1 MIRINEIMDKVT
13 PYMDQAGQ
21 DLITKAY
28 VYSAAA
34 HAGQTRL
41 SGEPYLS
48 HPLEVANL
56 LAEMRLDAPSIAA
69 GLLHDTVEDTIAT
82 IDEIEEQ
89 FGEEVADVVDGVTK
103 ISLMT
108 FESKEEAQAENIRKM
123 VFAMAEDIRVI
134 LVKLA
139 DRLHNMRTM
148 DFQKPIKRQLISQ
161 ETMDIYAPLAN
172 RLGLHRVKVEL
183 EDLSFKHLKPD
194 IYEQLKLG
202 VEQHAILDESYIAK
216 VIEIVR
222 NLMDENGIKGRVAG
236 RKKHLWSVHNK
247 MKAQG
252 LALDQVHDIVA
263 FRVVVGTLKD
273 CYAVLGL
280 VHSLWKP
287 VHGRFK
293 DYISMPKANMYQSL
307 HTTVVGP
314 DGERIEIQIRTEE
327 MNQLAEY
334 GVAAHWAYKERSKS
348 GRMAAR
354 DAERFTWLRQ
364 IMDWQRE
371 ATDSKEFMR
380 TLRYDLFQEEVYVF
394 TPKGDVREMPEGATP
409 VDFAYEIHTEVGSR
423 CSGAKVNG
431 RLVPL
436 STPLKNGDTV
446 EIITDKNRKPSKDW
460 LTFVKTSKARTRI
473 KHWVRTQERA
483 EAIALGKEVMEKE
496 GRKLGVNVQ
505 RLAKENAFGPVLE
518 EYNLSGME
526 ELFEAVGYSKLTP
539 RRVLR
544 AFLPKPDASKS
555 DTQESG
561 QTQAAAGAEQ
571 PRPKGGDA
579 IRIKGVD
586 NVLVNFA
593 GCCTPLPGDP
603 VVGYISRGRGVIVH
617 THDCPNLMRLEPERL
632 MRVTWEGEEDKPYP
646 AKIIILAHNKPGVL
660 AIIST
665 KLSEDS
671 VNIDAGSFTSKV
683 DGNTEIVLTVE
694 VKDSG
699 HLYRAIDHL
708 GKLDEVIEV
717 KRQIEDET
725 ANRQEPVPQG

>member
-1 MIRINEIMDKVT
+1 MIRINEIMDKVS

-34 HAGQTRL
+34 HAGQVRL

-48 HPLEVANL
+48 HPLEVANI

-89 FGEEVADVVDGVTK
+89 FSEEVADIVDGVTK
-103 ISLMT
+103 ISLMS

-123 VFAMAEDIRVI
+123 VLAMAEDIRVI

-148 DFQKPIKRQLISQ
+148 DFQKPMKRQLISQ

-172 RLGLHRVKVEL
+172 RLGLHRLKVEL

-194 IYEQLKLG
+194 IYDQLRQG
-202 VEQHAILDESYIAK
+202 VDEHEVLDETYIEK
-216 VIEIVR
+216 VIEIIR
-222 NLMDENGIKGRVAG
+222 NLMDEHGIKGRVLG

-252 LALDQVHDIVA
+252 LALDEVHDIVA
-263 FRVVVGTLKD
+263 FRIIVGSLKD

-280 VHSLWKP
+280 AHSVWKP

-307 HTTVVGP
+307 HTTVIGP

-334 GVAAHWAYKERSKS
+334 GVAAHWAYKERSKA
-348 GRMAAR
+348 GKMAAR

-371 ATDSKEFMR
+371 ATDSKEFMHS
-380 TLRYDLFQEEVYVF
+380 LRYDLFQEEVYVF
-394 TPKGDVREMPEGATP
+394 TPKGDVKEMPEGATP
-409 VDFAYEIHTEVGSR
+409 VDFAYAIHTEVGSH
-423 CSGAKVNG
+423 CTGAKVNG
-431 RLVPL
+431 KLVPL
-436 STPLKNGDTV
+436 STPLKNGDAV

-460 LTFVKTSKARTRI
+460 LKFVKTAKARTRI
-473 KHWVRTQERA
+473 KHWVKTQERE
-483 EAIALGKEVMEKE
+483 EAIALGKELLEKE
-496 GRKLGVNVQ
+496 GRKHGLSVA
-505 RLAKENAFGPVLE
+505 RLTKEDAFAPVLA
-518 EYNLSGME
+518 EYNFPGMD
-526 ELFEAVGYSKLTP
+526 ELLVAIGYSKLTP

-544 AFLPKPDASKS
+544 AFLPKPEASAK
-555 DTQESG
+555 TEG
-561 QTQAAAGAEQ
+561 QTAEAQAAQAAHAAEAA
-571 PRPKGGDA
+571 KGKVGES

-593 GCCTPLPGDP
+593 GCCTPLPGEP
-603 VVGYISRGRGVIVH
+603 VIGYISRGRGVIVH
-617 THDCPNLMRLEPERL
+617 THDCPNLASLEPERL
-632 MRVTWEGEEDKPYP
+632 LQVSWEGQEDKPYP
-646 AKIIILAHNKPGVL
+646 AKIAILARNKKGVL
-660 AIIST
+660 AKISAI
-665 KLSEDS
+665 LSDDG
-671 VNIDAGSFTSKV
+671 VNIDSGTFNSSV
-683 DGNTEIVLTVE
+683 DGRTEIVFTVE

-699 HLYRAIDHL
+699 HLYRTIDHL
-708 GKLDEVIEV
+708 QKLPEVIEV
-717 KRQIEDET
+717 KRNVDET
-725 ANRQEPVPQG
+725 MR

>member
-1 MIRINEIMDKVT
+1 MIRINEIMDKVA
-13 PYMDQAGQ
+13 PYMNQADQ

-34 HAGQTRL
+34 HAGQVRL

-82 IDEIEEQ
+82 IDEVEEQ
-89 FGEEVADVVDGVTK
+89 FGEEVADIVDGVTK

-123 VFAMAEDIRVI
+123 VLAMAEDIRVI

-139 DRLHNMRTM
+139 DRLHNMRTLE
-148 DFQKPIKRQLISQ
+148 FQKTLKRQLISQ

-172 RLGLHRVKVEL
+172 RLGLHRLKVEL

-194 IYEQLKLG
+194 IYDQLKQG
-202 VEQHAILDESYIAK
+202 VDQHEVLDEAYISK
-216 VIEIVR
+216 VISIIAGIME
-222 NLMDENGIKGRVAG
+222 ENGIKGRVHG

-263 FRVVVGTLKD
+263 FRVIVGSLKD

-280 VHSLWKP
+280 VHSMWKP

-307 HTTVVGP
+307 HTTVMGP

-334 GVAAHWAYKERSKS
+334 GVAAHWAYKERGKA

-371 ATDSKEFMR
+371 ATDSKEFMHS
-380 TLRYDLFQEEVYVF
+380 LRYDLFQEEVYVF
-394 TPKGDVREMPEGATP
+394 TPKGEVREMPEGATP
-409 VDFAYEIHTEVGSR
+409 VDFAYAIHTEVGSH

-431 RLVPL
+431 KLVPL

-446 EIITDKNRKPSKDW
+446 EIITDKHRNPSKDW
-460 LTFVKTSKARTRI
+460 LKFVKTAKARTRI
-473 KHWVRTQERA
+473 KHWVKTQERE
-483 EAIALGKEVMEKE
+483 EAISLGKELFEKE
-496 GRKLGVNVQ
+496 GRKLGVGVQ
-505 RLAKENAFGPVLE
+505 RLIKENALAPVLA
-518 EYNLSGME
+518 EYNFPSME
-526 ELFEAVGYSKLTP
+526 ELYVAIGYSKLTP
-539 RRVLR
+539 RRVLK
-544 AFLPKPDASKS
+544 AFLPKPDPGKV
-555 DTQESG
+555 ESAAEA
-561 QTQAAAGAEQ
+561 QAAQVAQAAEVAKGKAGES
-571 PRPKGGDA
+571 

-586 NVLVNFA
+586 NVLVSFA
-593 GCCTPLPGDP
+593 GCCTPLPGEP

-617 THDCPNLMRLEPERL
+617 THDCPNLGRLEPERL
-632 MRVTWEGEEDKPYP
+632 LQVSWEGQEDTPYP
-646 AKIIILAHNKPGVL
+646 AKIAILTHNKKGVL
-660 AIIST
+660 AKISAI
-665 KLSEDS
+665 LADDE
-671 VNIDAGSFTSKV
+671 VNIDSGTFNSLV
-683 DGNTEIVLTVE
+683 DGRTEIVMTVE
-694 VKDSG
+694 VKDSS
-699 HLYRAIDHL
+699 HLYRTIEHIQ
-708 GKLDEVIEV
+708 KLPEVIEV
-717 KRQIEDET
+717 KRTVEDTSE
-725 ANRQEPVPQG
+725 G

>member
-1 MIRINEIMDKVT
+1 MIRINEIMDKVA
-13 PYMDQAGQ
+13 PYMSQADQ
-21 DLITKAY
+21 DIITKAY

-34 HAGQTRL
+34 HAGQVRL

-56 LAEMRLDAPSIAA
+56 LAEMRLDAASIAS
-69 GLLHDTVEDTIAT
+69 GLLHDTVEDTIVT
-82 IDEIEEQ
+82 IDEVEEQ
-89 FGEEVADVVDGVTK
+89 FGEEVADIVDGVTK

-123 VFAMAEDIRVI
+123 VLAMAEDIRVI

-148 DFQKPIKRQLISQ
+148 DFQKPMKRQMISQ

-172 RLGLHRVKVEL
+172 RLGLHRLKVEL

-194 IYEQLKLG
+194 IYDQLKQG
-202 VEQHAILDESYIAK
+202 VDQHEVLDETYISK
-216 VIEIVR
+216 VISIIASIME
-222 NLMDENGIKGRVAG
+222 ENGIKGRVLG

-263 FRVVVGTLKD
+263 FRVIVGSLKD

-280 VHSLWKP
+280 VHSMWKP

-307 HTTVVGP
+307 HTTVMGP

-334 GVAAHWAYKERSKS
+334 GVAAHWAYKERSKA
-348 GRMAAR
+348 GKIAAR

-371 ATDSKEFMR
+371 ATDSKEFMHS
-380 TLRYDLFQEEVYVF
+380 LRYDLFQEEVYVF
-394 TPKGDVREMPEGATP
+394 TPKGEVREMPEGATP
-409 VDFAYEIHTEVGSR
+409 VDFAYAIHTEVGSH

-431 RLVPL
+431 KLVPL
-436 STPLKNGDTV
+436 TTALKNGDTV
-446 EIITDKNRKPSKDW
+446 EIITDKHRNPSKDW
-460 LTFVKTSKARTRI
+460 LKFVKTAKARTRI
-473 KHWVRTQERA
+473 KHWVKTQERE
-483 EAIALGKEVMEKE
+483 EAISLGKELFEKE

-505 RLAKENAFGPVLE
+505 RLAKENALAPVLA
-518 EYNLSGME
+518 EYNFPSME
-526 ELFEAVGYSKLTP
+526 ELYVAIGYSKLTP

-544 AFLPKPDASKS
+544 AFLPKPEAGKL
-555 DTQESG
+555 EEAAE
-561 QTQAAAGAEQ
+561 TQAAQAAQAAEVAKGKAGES
-571 PRPKGGDA
+571 

-586 NVLVNFA
+586 NVLVSFA
-593 GCCTPLPGDP
+593 GCCTPLPGEP
-603 VVGYISRGRGVIVH
+603 VMGYISRGRGMIVH
-617 THDCPNLMRLEPERL
+617 THDCPNLARLEPERL
-632 MRVTWEGEEDKPYP
+632 LQVSWEGQEDTPYP
-646 AKIIILAHNKPGVL
+646 AKIAILAHNRKGVL
-660 AIIST
+660 SKISAI
-665 KLSEDS
+665 LAEDE
-671 VNIDAGSFTSKV
+671 VNIDSGTFKSLV
-683 DGNTEIVLTVE
+683 DGRTEIVMTVE
-694 VKDSG
+694 VKDSD
-699 HLYRAIDHL
+699 HLYRTIDHIQ
-708 GKLDEVIEV
+708 KLSEVIEV
-717 KRQIEDET
+717 KRTMEDTSES
-725 ANRQEPVPQG
+725 

>member
-1 MIRINEIMDKVT
+1 MIRINEIMDKVA

-48 HPLEVANL
+48 HPLSVANI
-56 LAEMRLDAPSIAA
+56 LADMRLDAPSIAA

-82 IDEIEEQ
+82 IEEVDEQ
-89 FGEEVADVVDGVTK
+89 FGEEVADIVDGVTK
-103 ISLMT
+103 ISLMS

-123 VFAMAEDIRVI
+123 VLAMAEDIRVI

-139 DRLHNMRTM
+139 DRLHNMRTL
-148 DFQKPIKRQLISQ
+148 DFQKPMKRQLISQ

-183 EDLSFKHLKPD
+183 EDLAFKHLKPD
-194 IYEQLKLG
+194 LYEQLKLG
-202 VEQHAILDESYIAK
+202 VDQHEVLDEAYIEK
-216 VIEIVR
+216 VISIIR
-222 NLMDENGIKGRVAG
+222 GLMEENGIKGRVLG

-263 FRVVVGTLKD
+263 FRIIVGSLKD

-280 VHSLWKP
+280 AHSLWKP

-307 HTTVVGP
+307 HTTVIGP

-327 MNQLAEY
+327 MNQLAEL
-334 GVAAHWAYKERSKS
+334 GVAAHWAYKERGKS
-348 GRMAAR
+348 GKMAAK

-371 ATDSKEFMR
+371 ATDSKEFMHS
-380 TLRYDLFQEEVYVF
+380 LRYDLFQDEVYVF
-394 TPKGDVREMPEGATP
+394 TPKGEVKEMPEGATP
-409 VDFAYEIHTEVGSR
+409 VDFAYSIHTQVGSH

-431 RLVPL
+431 KLVPL
-436 STPLKNGDTV
+436 SSPLKNGDTV
-446 EIITDKNRKPSKDW
+446 EIITDKNRTPSKDW
-460 LTFVKTSKARTRI
+460 LKFVKTARARTRI
-473 KHWVRTQERA
+473 KHWVKNQERE
-483 EAIALGKEVMEKE
+483 EAIILGKEILEKE
-496 GRKLGVNVQ
+496 GRKLGVNVA
-505 RLAKENAFGPVLE
+505 RVAKENGFAPVLA
-518 EYNLSGME
+518 EYNFQGME
-526 ELFEAVGYSKLTP
+526 DLYVAVGYSKLTP
-539 RRVLR
+539 RRILR
-544 AFLPKPDASKS
+544 AFLPKPEPGKGEAEA
-555 DTQESG
+555 QA
-561 QTQAAAGAEQ
+561 QAAKDAQSAEAA
-571 PRPKGGDA
+571 KGKVGES

-586 NVLVNFA
+586 NVLVSFA

-617 THDCPNLMRLEPERL
+617 THDCPNLASLEPERL
-632 MRVTWEGEEDKPYP
+632 LQVSWEGQEDKPYP
-646 AKIIILAHNKPGVL
+646 AKIAILAHNKKGVL
-660 AIIST
+660 AKISAI
-665 KLSEDS
+665 LSEDG
-671 VNIDAGSFTSKV
+671 VNIDSGTFNSTV
-683 DGNTEIVLTVE
+683 DGRTEIVMTVE
-694 VKDSG
+694 VKDAS
-699 HLYRAIDHL
+699 HLYRAIEHL
-708 GKLDEVIEV
+708 QKVKDIIEV
-717 KRQIEDET
+717 RRLVEE
-725 ANRQEPVPQG
+725 AAG

>member
-1 MIRINEIMDKVT
+1 MIRINEIMDKVA
-13 PYMDQAGQ
+13 PYMDQPGQ
-21 DLITKAY
+21 DLVTKAY

-48 HPLEVANL
+48 HPLEVANI

-82 IDEIEEQ
+82 IDEIEDQ
-89 FGEEVADVVDGVTK
+89 FGEEVADIVDGVTK
-103 ISLMT
+103 ISLMS

-123 VFAMAEDIRVI
+123 VLAMAEDIRVI

-148 DFQKPIKRQLISQ
+148 DFQKPLKRQLISQ

-183 EDLSFKHLKPD
+183 EDLAFKHLKPD
-194 IYEQLKLG
+194 IYDQLKHG
-202 VEQHAILDESYIAK
+202 VDQHEVLDEAYIEK
-216 VIEIVR
+216 VISIIR
-222 NLMDENGIKGRVAG
+222 GLMEENGIKGRVLG

-263 FRVVVGTLKD
+263 FRIIVGSLKD

-280 VHSLWKP
+280 AHSLWKP

-307 HTTVVGP
+307 HTTVIGP

-334 GVAAHWAYKERSKS
+334 GVAAHWAYKERSKA

-371 ATDSKEFMR
+371 ATDSKEFMHS
-380 TLRYDLFQEEVYVF
+380 LRYDLFQEEVYVF
-394 TPKGDVREMPEGATP
+394 TPKGDVKEMPEGATP
-409 VDFAYEIHTEVGSR
+409 VDFAYAIHTEVGSH

-431 RLVPL
+431 KLVPL

-446 EIITDKNRKPSKDW
+446 EIFTDKNRNPSKDW
-460 LTFVKTSKARTRI
+460 LKFVKTAKARTRI
-473 KHWVRTQERA
+473 KHWVKTQERE
-483 EAIALGKEVMEKE
+483 EAIALGKELLEKE
-496 GRKLGVNVQ
+496 GRKHGVNVQ
-505 RLAKENAFGPVLE
+505 RVVKEDGFAPVLE
-518 EYNLSGME
+518 EYNFPSVD
-526 ELFEAVGYSKLTP
+526 ELFVAIGYSKLTP

-544 AFLPKPDASKS
+544 AFLPKPEAVKP
-555 DTQESG
+555 EV
-561 QTQAAAGAEQ
+561 AAATEAAAAAAAAEAA
-571 PRPKGGDA
+571 KTKTGES

-593 GCCTPLPGDP
+593 GCCTPLPGEP

-617 THDCPNLMRLEPERL
+617 THDCPNIARLEPERL
-632 MRVTWEGEEDKPYP
+632 LQVSWEGEEDKPYP
-646 AKIIILAHNKPGVL
+646 AKIAILARNKRGVL
-660 AIIST
+660 AKISAI
-665 KLSEDS
+665 LSDDG
-671 VNIDAGSFTSKV
+671 VNIDSGTFNSNV
-683 DGNTEIVLTVE
+683 DGKTEIVLTVE

-699 HLYRAIDHL
+699 HLYRTIEHIQ
-708 GKLDEVIEV
+708 KLPEVIEV
-717 KRQIEDET
+717 KRTVEESSD
-725 ANRQEPVPQG
+725 

>member
-1 MIRINEIMDKVT
+1 MIRINEIMDKVA

-48 HPLEVANL
+48 HPLSVANI
-56 LAEMRLDAPSIAA
+56 LAEMRLDAPSVSA
-69 GLLHDTVEDTIAT
+69 GLLHDTVEDTVAT

-89 FGEEVADVVDGVTK
+89 FGEEVADIVDGVTK
-103 ISLMT
+103 ISLMS

-139 DRLHNMRTM
+139 DRLHNMRTL

-183 EDLSFKHLKPD
+183 EDLAFKHLKPE
-194 IYEQLKLG
+194 IYEQLKQG
-202 VEQHAILDESYIAK
+202 VDQHEVLDETYIEK
-216 VIEIVR
+216 VITIIR
-222 NLMDENGIKGRVAG
+222 SLMEENGIKGRVLG

-263 FRVVVGTLKD
+263 FRIIVGSLKD

-280 VHSLWKP
+280 AHSLWKP

-307 HTTVVGP
+307 HTTVIGP

-327 MNQLAEY
+327 MNQLAEL
-334 GVAAHWAYKERSKS
+334 GVAAHWAYKERGKS
-348 GRMAAR
+348 GKMAAK

-371 ATDSKEFMR
+371 ATDSKEFMHS
-380 TLRYDLFQEEVYVF
+380 LRYDLFQDEVYVF
-394 TPKGDVREMPEGATP
+394 TPKGEVKEMPEGATP
-409 VDFAYEIHTEVGSR
+409 IDFAYSIHTQVGSH

-431 RLVPL
+431 KLVPL

-446 EIITDKNRKPSKDW
+446 EIITDKNRTPSKDW
-460 LTFVKTSKARTRI
+460 LKFVKTARARTRI
-473 KHWVRTQERA
+473 KHWVKNQERE
-483 EAIALGKEVMEKE
+483 EAITLGKEILEKE
-496 GRKLGVNVQ
+496 GRKLGVNVA
-505 RLAKENAFGPVLE
+505 RVAKENGFAPVLA
-518 EYNLSGME
+518 EYNFPGME
-526 ELFEAVGYSKLTP
+526 DLYVAVGYSKLTP
-539 RRVLR
+539 RRILR
-544 AFLPKPDASKS
+544 AFLPKPEPGKAEAA
-555 DTQESG
+555 TAEA
-561 QTQAAAGAEQ
+561 QAAKDAQAAETA
-571 PRPKGGDA
+571 KGKVGES

-586 NVLVNFA
+586 NVLVSFA

-617 THDCPNLMRLEPERL
+617 THDCPNLSSLEPERL
-632 MRVTWEGEEDKPYP
+632 LQVSWEGQEDKPYP
-646 AKIIILAHNKPGVL
+646 AKIAILAHNKKGVL
-660 AIIST
+660 AKISAI
-665 KLSEDS
+665 LSDDG
-671 VNIDAGSFTSKV
+671 VNIDSGTFNSNV
-683 DGNTEIVLTVE
+683 DGRTEIVMTVE
-694 VKDSG
+694 VKDAS
-699 HLYRAIDHL
+699 HLYRAIEHVQ
-708 GKLDEVIEV
+708 KLKEIIEV
-717 KRQIEDET
+717 KRMVEET
-725 ANRQEPVPQG
+725 AG

>member
-1 MIRINEIMDKVT
+1 MIRINEIMDKVSS
-13 PYMDQAGQ
+13 YMDQAGQ

-34 HAGQTRL
+34 HAGQVRL

-48 HPLEVANL
+48 HPLEVANI

-89 FGEEVADVVDGVTK
+89 FSEEVADVVDGVTK
-103 ISLMT
+103 ISLMS

-123 VFAMAEDIRVI
+123 VLAMAEDIRVI

-148 DFQKPIKRQLISQ
+148 DFQKPMKRQLISQ

-172 RLGLHRVKVEL
+172 RLGLHRLKVEL

-194 IYEQLKLG
+194 IYDQLRQG
-202 VEQHAILDESYIAK
+202 VDEHEVLDETYIEK
-216 VIEIVR
+216 VIEIIR
-222 NLMDENGIKGRVAG
+222 NLMDEHGIKGRVLG

-263 FRVVVGTLKD
+263 FRIIVGSLKD

-280 VHSLWKP
+280 AHSVWKP

-307 HTTVVGP
+307 HTTVIGP

-334 GVAAHWAYKERSKS
+334 GVAAHWAYKERSKA
-348 GRMAAR
+348 GKMAAR

-371 ATDSKEFMR
+371 ATDSKEFMHS
-380 TLRYDLFQEEVYVF
+380 LRYDLFQEEVYVF
-394 TPKGDVREMPEGATP
+394 TPKGDVKEMPEGATP
-409 VDFAYEIHTEVGSR
+409 VDFAYAIHTEVGSH
-423 CSGAKVNG
+423 CTGAKING
-431 RLVPL
+431 KLVPL
-436 STPLKNGDTV
+436 STPLKNGDAV

-460 LTFVKTSKARTRI
+460 LKFVKTAKARTRI
-473 KHWVRTQERA
+473 KHWVKTQERE
-483 EAIALGKEVMEKE
+483 EAIALGKELLEKE
-496 GRKLGVNVQ
+496 GRKHGLSVA
-505 RLAKENAFGPVLE
+505 RLTKEDAFAPVLA
-518 EYNLSGME
+518 EYNFTGMD
-526 ELFEAVGYSKLTP
+526 ELLVAIGYSKLTP

-544 AFLPKPDASKS
+544 AFLPKPEASAKA
-555 DTQESG
+555 EG
-561 QTQAAAGAEQ
+561 QSAEAQAAHAAQAAEAA
-571 PRPKGGDA
+571 KGKVGES
-579 IRIKGVD
+579 IRITGVD

-593 GCCTPLPGDP
+593 GCCTPLPGEP

-617 THDCPNLMRLEPERL
+617 THDCPNLSNLEPERL
-632 MRVTWEGEEDKPYP
+632 LQVSWEGQEDKPYP
-646 AKIIILAHNKPGVL
+646 AKIAILARNKKGVL
-660 AIIST
+660 AKISAI
-665 KLSEDS
+665 LSDDG
-671 VNIDAGSFTSKV
+671 VNIDSGTFNSSV
-683 DGNTEIVLTVE
+683 DGRTEIVFTVE

-699 HLYRAIDHL
+699 HLYRTIEHL
-708 GKLDEVIEV
+708 QKLPEVIEV
-717 KRQIEDET
+717 KRNVDET
-725 ANRQEPVPQG
+725 MK

>member
-1 MIRINEIMDKVT
+1 MIRINEIMDKVA

-48 HPLEVANL
+48 HPLEVANI
-56 LAEMRLDAPSIAA
+56 LAEMRLDAASVSA
-69 GLLHDTVEDTIAT
+69 GLLHDTVEDTYAT
-82 IDEIEEQ
+82 VDEIEEQ

-103 ISLMT
+103 ISLMS
-108 FESKEEAQAENIRKM
+108 FETKEEAQAENIRKM
-123 VFAMAEDIRVI
+123 VLAMAEDIRVI

-139 DRLHNMRTM
+139 DRLHNMRTL
-148 DFQKPIKRQLISQ
+148 DFQKPLKRQLISQ

-172 RLGLHRVKVEL
+172 RLGLHRIKVEL

-194 IYEQLKLG
+194 IYEQLKKG
-202 VEQHAILDESYIAK
+202 VDEHEVLDQGYIDK
-216 VIEIVR
+216 VISVIR
-222 NLMDENGIKGRVAG
+222 GLMEENAIKGRVLG

-252 LALDQVHDIVA
+252 LDLDQVHDIVA
-263 FRVVVGTLKD
+263 FRVIVSSLKD

-307 HTTVVGP
+307 HTTVIGP

-334 GVAAHWAYKERSKS
+334 GVAAHWAYKERGKA
-348 GRMAAR
+348 GKMAAR
-354 DAERFTWLRQ
+354 DAERFTWLRH

-371 ATDSKEFMR
+371 ATDSKEFMQ
-380 TLRYDLFQEEVYVF
+380 TLRFDLFQEEVYIF
-394 TPKGDVREMPEGATP
+394 TPKGDVKEMPEGATP
-409 VDFAYEIHTEVGSR
+409 VDFAYAIHTEVGSH
-423 CSGAKVNG
+423 CTGAKVNG

-460 LTFVKTSKARTRI
+460 LKFVKTAKARTRI
-473 KHWVRTQERA
+473 KHWVKTQERA
-483 EAIALGKEVMEKE
+483 EAIVLGKEVLEKE

-505 RLAKENAFGPVLE
+505 RLVKEDALGPVLA
-518 EYNLSGME
+518 EYNFGGVDDLYV
-526 ELFEAVGYSKLTP
+526 AVGYSKLTP

-544 AFLPKPDASKS
+544 SFLPKPETPAKP
-555 DTQESG
+555 ESAPE
-561 QTQAAAGAEQ
+561 QSQAEPG
-571 PRPKGGDA
+571 KGKPGEG

-586 NVLVNFA
+586 NVLVSYA
-593 GCCTPLPGDP
+593 GCCNPLPGEP

-632 MRVTWEGEEDKPYP
+632 MQVSWEGEEDKPYP
-646 AKIIILAHNKPGVL
+646 AKISILAHNRKGVL
-660 AIIST
+660 AKISAV
-665 KLSEDS
+665 LCDDG
-671 VNIDAGSFTSKV
+671 VNIDSGTFNSKV
-683 DGNTEIVLTVE
+683 DGRTEIVMTVE
-694 VKDSG
+694 VKDSS
-699 HLYRAIDHL
+699 HLYRALDHL
-708 GKLDEVIEV
+708 RKIADVVEV
-717 KRQIEDET
+717 KRMVEESM
-725 ANRQEPVPQG
+725 V

>member
-1 MIRINEIMDKVT
+1 MIRINEIMDKVS

-34 HAGQTRL
+34 HAGQVRL

-48 HPLEVANL
+48 HPLEVANI

-69 GLLHDTVEDTIAT
+69 GLLHDTVEDTIVT

-89 FGEEVADVVDGVTK
+89 FSEEVADIVDGVTK
-103 ISLMT
+103 ISLMS

-123 VFAMAEDIRVI
+123 VLAMAEDIRVI

-148 DFQKPIKRQLISQ
+148 DFQKPMKRQLISQ

-172 RLGLHRVKVEL
+172 RLGLHRLKVEL

-194 IYEQLKLG
+194 IYDQLRQG
-202 VEQHAILDESYIAK
+202 VDEHEVLDETYIEK
-216 VIEIVR
+216 VIDIIR
-222 NLMDENGIKGRVAG
+222 NLMDEHGIKGRVLG

-252 LALDQVHDIVA
+252 LALDEVHDIVA
-263 FRVVVGTLKD
+263 FRIIVGSLKD

-280 VHSLWKP
+280 AHSVWKP

-307 HTTVVGP
+307 HTTVIGP

-334 GVAAHWAYKERSKS
+334 GVAAHWAYKERSKA
-348 GRMAAR
+348 GKMAAR

-371 ATDSKEFMR
+371 ATDSKEFMHS
-380 TLRYDLFQEEVYVF
+380 LRYDLFQEEVYVF
-394 TPKGDVREMPEGATP
+394 TPKGDVKEMPEGATP
-409 VDFAYEIHTEVGSR
+409 VDFAYAIHTEVGSH
-423 CSGAKVNG
+423 CTGAKING
-431 RLVPL
+431 KLVPL
-436 STPLKNGDTV
+436 STPLKNGDAV
-446 EIITDKNRKPSKDW
+446 EIITDKNRNPSQDW
-460 LTFVKTSKARTRI
+460 LKFVKTAKARTRI
-473 KHWVRTQERA
+473 KHWVKTQERE
-483 EAIALGKEVMEKE
+483 EAIALGKELLEKE
-496 GRKLGVNVQ
+496 GRKLGVNVA
-505 RLAKENAFGPVLE
+505 RLTKEGAFGPLLA
-518 EYNLSGME
+518 EYNFPSVD
-526 ELFEAVGYSKLTP
+526 ELLVAIGYSKLTP

-544 AFLPKPDASKS
+544 AFLPKPEVSAK
-555 DTQESG
+555 TEG
-561 QTQAAAGAEQ
+561 QAAEAQAAQAAQAAEAA
-571 PRPKGGDA
+571 KGKVGES

-593 GCCTPLPGDP
+593 GCCTPLPGEP

-617 THDCPNLMRLEPERL
+617 THDCPNLASLEPERL
-632 MRVTWEGEEDKPYP
+632 LQVSWEGQEDKPYP
-646 AKIIILAHNKPGVL
+646 AKITILARNKKGVL
-660 AIIST
+660 AKISSI
-665 KLSEDS
+665 LSDDG
-671 VNIDAGSFTSKV
+671 VNIDSGTFNSNV
-683 DGNTEIVLTVE
+683 DGRTEIVLIVE

-699 HLYRAIDHL
+699 HLYRTIEHIH
-708 GKLDEVIEV
+708 KLPEVIEV
-717 KRQIEDET
+717 KRTVDESL
-725 ANRQEPVPQG
+725 G